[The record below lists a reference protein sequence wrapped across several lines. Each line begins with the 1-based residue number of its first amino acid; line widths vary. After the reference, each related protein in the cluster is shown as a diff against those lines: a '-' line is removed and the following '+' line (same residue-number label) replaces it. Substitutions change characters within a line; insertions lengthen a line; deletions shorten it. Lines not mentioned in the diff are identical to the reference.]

1 MLLYSTARSQ
11 TPNHHHQ
18 SQEAI
23 HSVPQ
28 RRFQIDKQHWH
39 NTRSF
44 SLASWAFFHFPKNN
58 NPRGK
63 KPRST
68 MKQRNLMMLVLGFG
82 LYQASASGTIAFL
95 SVTPTKKFSENKIAR
110 WKKPTTST
118 RSMTQKE
125 SIAPS
130 TSSSSLSSRERKGA
144 LLSDLP
150 TPCLVLELS
159 LAENAVEKRH
169 PTMTLDEF
177 LANLD
182 QHPSSEGNDNGEKD
196 KTLKGSV
203 FVHTQVTST
212 LERDATNAEF
222 GSGKSLV
229 IAEVDVS
236 PHCIPGGAYLGIG
249 LANHHVGGYYWAR
262 GMGIGASLP
271 AHGIAFREGSG
282 NPKMIGKLYWK
293 KRGPGLDATETTE
306 ESSNSNDGKR
316 SEWADFVAVGET
328 VQLVPEQ
335 PTMVLQ
341 SSSSFKTLLGM
352 RRIGRPL
359 GADPIVEK
367 IWTKGDGTNGWI
379 AN

>member
-1 MLLYSTARSQ
+1 MKQIMLL
-11 TPNHHHQ
+11 
-18 SQEAI
+18 
-23 HSVPQ
+23 
-28 RRFQIDKQHWH
+28 
-39 NTRSF
+39 
-44 SLASWAFFHFPKNN
+44 
-58 NPRGK
+58 
-63 KPRST
+63 
-68 MKQRNLMMLVLGFG
+68 LGFG

-95 SVTPTKKFSENKIAR
+95 SATLTRNPSEMNIAR

-118 RSMTQKE
+118 RSMTQIE
-125 SIAPS
+125 NIAPS
-130 TSSSSLSSRERKGA
+130 TVSSSSSSSRERKGA

-150 TPCLVLELS
+150 TPCLLLELS
-159 LAENAVEKRH
+159 LAENAVEKLH

-177 LANLD
+177 LAHLD
-182 QHPSSEGNDNGEKD
+182 QHPSSDDDND

-212 LERDATNAEF
+212 SERDATNAKL

-271 AHGIAFREGSG
+271 AHGIAFRESLRS
-282 NPKMIGKLYWK
+282 PQIIGELYWK
-293 KRGPGLDATETTE
+293 KRGPGLDAMETTE

-328 VQLVPEQ
+328 VQLVPEH

-367 IWTKGDGTNGWI
+367 IWTKRDGTNGWI
-379 AN
+379 AS